1 MYLKRIILV
10 ASVIGVVILGIFS
23 YFLYNAVLSPNTN
36 FQEKEVTIYIPTGS
50 NFNEVIH
57 KISPYLSDIET
68 FKRVAIQKKYAHNVK
83 AGKYIIKRGSNNND
97 IVNTLRSKNVPIKLT
112 FNNQDRLQDLAG
124 RISQQ
129 IEADS
134 LSLLKSF
141 LETSFLSENQFSDKD
156 AITMYL
162 PNTYEFFWN
171 TSAEQFRDRMLK
183 EYNRFWTEEKKLKAE
198 NQNLSPK
205 QVSVLASIVQ
215 KETAQVSE
223 RSRVAG
229 VYLNRLKSNILL
241 QADPT
246 VIFAIKEHSGNYD
259 TIIRRV
265 LNRDL
270 EIDSPYNTYKYAGLP
285 PAPIAMP
292 DVSSIEAVLNPEKHD
307 FFYFVADIEKPG
319 FHKFA
324 RTYNQHLIN
333 SKAYH
338 QWINSQGI
346 RR

>member
-23 YFLYNAVLSPNTN
+23 YFVYNAVLSPNTN

-68 FKRVAIQKKYAHNVK
+68 FKRVAIQKKYAQNVK

-141 LETSFLSENQFSDKD
+141 LETSFLSENQFIEKD
-156 AITMYL
+156 AIAMYL

-171 TSAEQFRDRMLK
+171 TSADQFRNRMLK

-229 VYLNRLKSNILL
+229 VYLNRLKSNMLL

-270 EIDSPYNTYKYAGLP
+270 EIDSPYNTYKCAGLP

>member
-23 YFLYNAVLSPNTN
+23 YFVYNAVLSSNTN

-68 FKRVAIQKKYAHNVK
+68 FKRVAIQKKYTQNVK

-141 LETSFLSENQFSDKD
+141 LESSFLSENQFSDKD

-171 TSAEQFRDRMLK
+171 TSADQFRDRMLK

-215 KETAQVSE
+215 KETTQVSE

-229 VYLNRLKSNILL
+229 VYLNRLKSNMLL

-338 QWINSQGI
+338 QWIHSQGI

>member
-23 YFLYNAVLSPNTN
+23 YFVYNAVLSPNTN

-50 NFNEVIH
+50 DFNEVIH

-141 LETSFLSENQFSDKD
+141 LDISFLSENQFSEKD
-156 AITMYL
+156 AIAMYL

-171 TSAEQFRDRMLK
+171 TSADQFRDRMLK

-229 VYLNRLKSNILL
+229 VYLNRLKSNMLL

-246 VIFAIKEHSGNYD
+246 VIFTIKEHSGNYD

>member
-23 YFLYNAVLSPNTN
+23 YFVYNAVLSPNTN

-156 AITMYL
+156 AIAMYL

-198 NQNLSPK
+198 NQNLNPK
-205 QVSVLASIVQ
+205 QVNVLASIVQ

-229 VYLNRLKSNILL
+229 VYLNRLKSNMLL

-338 QWINSQGI
+338 KWINSQGI

>member
-1 MYLKRIILV
+1 MYFKKILLAIAIIGL
-10 ASVIGVVILGIFS
+10 ILLGIFS
-23 YFLYNAVLSPNTN
+23 YVVYDAVLSPNTA
-36 FQEKEVTIYIPTGS
+36 FEQKEAEIFVNTDS
-50 NFNEVIH
+50 NFNDVLH
-57 KISPYLSDIET
+57 KLSPLLLNKENFIQ
-68 FKRVAIQKKYAHNVK
+68 VAQRKGYAQNVK
-83 AGKYIIKRGSNNND
+83 AGRFIIKKGSNNND
-97 IVNTLRSKNVPIKLT
+97 IVNTLRSKNQPVKVT
-112 FNNQDRLQDLAG
+112 FNNQETLADLAG

-134 LSLLKSF
+134 LSLLEAFSDPI
-141 LETSFLSENQFSDKD
+141 FLSENGFDLKE
-156 AITMYL
+156 AIGIYL

-171 TSAEQFRDRMLK
+171 TSAVQFRNRMLK
-183 EYNRFWTEEKKLKAE
+183 EYNRYWNAQRIEKAQK
-198 NQNLSPK
+198 QNLSPK

-215 KETAQVSE
+215 KETSQPSE

-229 VYLNRLKSNILL
+229 VYLNRLRENMLL

-246 VIFAIKEHSGNYD
+246 VIFAIKEHTGKRD
-259 TIIRRV
+259 TIIKRV

-292 DVSSIEAVLNPEKHD
+292 DISSLEAVLNPEKHD
-307 FFYFVADIEKPG
+307 FFYFVADVENFG

-324 RTYNQHLIN
+324 RTYAQHLVN

-346 RR
+346 KR

>member
-23 YFLYNAVLSPNTN
+23 YFVYNAVLSPNTN

-50 NFNEVIH
+50 DFNEVIH

-171 TSAEQFRDRMLK
+171 TSADQFRDRMLK

-229 VYLNRLKSNILL
+229 VYLNRLKSNMLL

>member
-23 YFLYNAVLSPNTN
+23 YFVYNAVLSPNTN

-50 NFNEVIH
+50 DFNEVIH

-68 FKRVAIQKKYAHNVK
+68 FKRVAIQKKYTQNVK

-97 IVNTLRSKNVPIKLT
+97 IVNILRSKNVPIKLT

-134 LSLLKSF
+134 VSLLKSF

-229 VYLNRLKSNILL
+229 VYLNRLKSNMLL

-338 QWINSQGI
+338 QWINSQGVK
-346 RR
+346 R

>member
-23 YFLYNAVLSPNTN
+23 YFVYNAVLSPNTN

-68 FKRVAIQKKYAHNVK
+68 FKRVAIQKKYAQNVK

-141 LETSFLSENQFSDKD
+141 LETSFLSENQFIEKD
-156 AITMYL
+156 AIAMYL

-171 TSAEQFRDRMLK
+171 TSADQFRNRMLK

-229 VYLNRLKSNILL
+229 VYLNRLKSNMLL

>member
-23 YFLYNAVLSPNTN
+23 YFVYNAVLSPNTN

-50 NFNEVIH
+50 DFNEVIH

-68 FKRVAIQKKYAHNVK
+68 FKRVATQKKYAHNVK

-97 IVNTLRSKNVPIKLT
+97 IVNILRSKNVPIKLT

-134 LSLLKSF
+134 LSLLESF

-171 TSAEQFRDRMLK
+171 TSADQFRDRMLK

-229 VYLNRLKSNILL
+229 VYLNRLKSNMLL

-338 QWINSQGI
+338 QWINSQGV

>member
-23 YFLYNAVLSPNTN
+23 YFVYNAVLSPNTN

-171 TSAEQFRDRMLK
+171 TSADQFRDRMLK

-229 VYLNRLKSNILL
+229 VYLNRLKSNMLL

>member
-23 YFLYNAVLSPNTN
+23 YFVYNAVLSPNTN

-134 LSLLKSF
+134 LSLLESF

-171 TSAEQFRDRMLK
+171 TSADQFRDRMLK

-229 VYLNRLKSNILL
+229 VYLNRLKSNMLL

-338 QWINSQGI
+338 QWINSQGV

>member
-23 YFLYNAVLSPNTN
+23 YFVYNAVLSPNTN

-134 LSLLKSF
+134 LSLLESF

-171 TSAEQFRDRMLK
+171 TSADQFRDRMLK

-229 VYLNRLKSNILL
+229 VYLNRLKSNMLL

>member
-23 YFLYNAVLSPNTN
+23 YFVYNAVLSPNTN

-57 KISPYLSDIET
+57 KISPYISDIET
-68 FKRVAIQKKYAHNVK
+68 FKRVAIQKKYAQNVK

-171 TSAEQFRDRMLK
+171 TSADQFRDRMLK

-229 VYLNRLKSNILL
+229 VYLNRLKSNMLL

-246 VIFAIKEHSGNYD
+246 VIFAIKEHLGNYD

-265 LNRDL
+265 LNQDL

>member
-1 MYLKRIILV
+1 MYLKKIILTI
-10 ASVIGVVILGIFS
+10 SIIGLIILGIFS
-23 YFLYNAVLSPNTN
+23 YFVYNAVLSPNTS
-36 FQEKEVTIYIPTGS
+36 FQENEVVIYIPTGS
-50 NFNEVIH
+50 DFNDVTH
-57 KISPYLSDIET
+57 KMSPYLSDIET
-68 FKRVAIQKKYAHNVK
+68 FKKVAVQKKYANNVK
-83 AGKYIIKRGSNNND
+83 AGKYVIKKGSNNND
-97 IVNTLRSKNVPIKLT
+97 IINALRSKNVPIKVT
-112 FNNQDRLQDLAG
+112 FNNQDRLEDLAG

-134 LSLLKSF
+134 VSLLKSF
-141 LETSFLSENQFSDKD
+141 LDASFLSENQFNEKN
-156 AITMYL
+156 AIGMYL

-171 TSAEQFRDRMLK
+171 TSAEQFRNRMLK
-183 EYNRFWTEEKKLKAE
+183 EYNRFWIEERVQKAK
-198 NQNLSPK
+198 NHNLTPK
-205 QVSVLASIVQ
+205 QVAVLASIIQ

-229 VYLNRLKSNILL
+229 VYLNRLKSNMLL

-246 VIFAIKEHSGNYD
+246 VIFAIKEHTGNYD
-259 TIIRRV
+259 TIIKRV

-270 EIDSPYNTYKYAGLP
+270 EINSPYNTYKYAGLP

>member
-23 YFLYNAVLSPNTN
+23 YFVYNAVLSPNTN

-50 NFNEVIH
+50 DFNEVIH

-171 TSAEQFRDRMLK
+171 TSADQFRDRMLK

-229 VYLNRLKSNILL
+229 VYLNRLKSNMLL

-246 VIFAIKEHSGNYD
+246 VIFTIKEHSGNYD

>member
-1 MYLKRIILV
+1 MYLKKIILV
-10 ASVIGVVILGIFS
+10 ASIIGLIILGIFS
-23 YFLYNAVLSPNTN
+23 YFVYNAVLSPNTS
-36 FQEKEVTIYIPTGS
+36 FQEKEVIVYIPTGS
-50 NFNEVIH
+50 DFNDVIH
-57 KISPYLSDIET
+57 KMNPYLSDIET
-68 FKRVAIQKKYAHNVK
+68 FKKVAVQKKYVKNVK
-83 AGKYIIKRGSNNND
+83 AGKYVIKKGSNNND
-97 IVNTLRSKNVPIKLT
+97 IINALRSKNVPVKVT

-134 LSLLKSF
+134 VSLLKSF
-141 LETSFLSENQFSDKD
+141 LDASFLSENQFSEKD
-156 AITMYL
+156 AIAMYL

-183 EYNRFWTEEKKLKAE
+183 EYNRFWTEEREQKAK
-198 NQNLSPK
+198 NHNLTPK
-205 QVSVLASIVQ
+205 QVTVLASIVQ

-229 VYLNRLKSNILL
+229 VYLNRLKTNMLL

-246 VIFAIKEHSGNYD
+246 VIFTIKEHTGNYD
-259 TIIRRV
+259 TIIKRV

-270 EIDSPYNTYKYAGLP
+270 EINSPYNTYKYAGLP

>member
-1 MYLKRIILV
+1 MYLKKIVLAI
-10 ASVIGVVILGIFS
+10 SVIGLIILGIFS
-23 YFLYNAVLSPNTN
+23 YFVYNAVLSPNTN
-36 FQEKEVTIYIPTGS
+36 FQENEITIFIPSGSDFDDVT
-50 NFNEVIH
+50 H
-57 KISPYLSDIET
+57 KISPFLADVNT
-68 FKRVAIQKKYAHNVK
+68 FVRVAQQKKYVGGVK
-83 AGKYIIKRGSNNND
+83 AGKYIIKKGSSNND
-97 IVNTLRSKNVPIKLT
+97 IINTLRSKNTPVKVT
-112 FNNQDRLQDLAG
+112 FNNQERLENLAG
-124 RISQQ
+124 RIAQQ

-134 LSLLKSF
+134 VSLLNAF
-141 LETSFLSENQFSDKD
+141 LDSNFLKENDFTQKE
-156 AITMYL
+156 AIAMYL

-171 TSAEQFRDRMLK
+171 TSAEQFRNKMLK
-183 EYNRFWTEEKKLKAE
+183 EYRRFWNQEREQKAK

-215 KETAQVSE
+215 KETAQTSE

-229 VYLNRLKSNILL
+229 VYLNRLKSNMLL

-246 VIFAIKEHSGNYD
+246 VIFAIKEHTSNYD
-259 TIIRRV
+259 TIIKRV

-285 PAPIAMP
+285 PAPITMP
-292 DVSSIEAVLNPEKHD
+292 DVSSIEAVLNPENHD
-307 FFYFVADIEKPG
+307 FFYFVADIEKTG

-346 RR
+346 KR

>member
-183 EYNRFWTEEKKLKAE
+183 EYNRFWTEEKKLKAK

-229 VYLNRLKSNILL
+229 VYLNRLKSNMLL

-333 SKAYH
+333 SKTYH
-338 QWINSQGI
+338 QWINSQGV

>member
-1 MYLKRIILV
+1 MYLKKIVLAI
-10 ASVIGVVILGIFS
+10 SVIGLIILGVFS
-23 YFLYNAVLSPNTN
+23 YFVYNAVLSPNTN
-36 FQEKEVTIYIPTGS
+36 FQEDEITVFISSGSDFDDVT
-50 NFNEVIH
+50 H
-57 KISPYLSDIET
+57 KISPFLADVNT
-68 FKRVAIQKKYAHNVK
+68 FVRVAQQKKYVGGVK
-83 AGKYIIKRGSNNND
+83 AGKYIIKKGSSNND
-97 IVNTLRSKNVPIKLT
+97 IINTLRSKNTPIKVT
-112 FNNQDRLQDLAG
+112 FNNQERLENLAG
-124 RISQQ
+124 RIAQQ

-134 LSLLKSF
+134 VSLLNAF
-141 LETSFLSENQFSDKD
+141 LDSNFLKENDFTQKE
-156 AITMYL
+156 AIAMYL

-171 TSAEQFRDRMLK
+171 TSAEQFRGKMLK
-183 EYNRFWTEEKKLKAE
+183 EYRRFWNQEREQKAK
-198 NQNLSPK
+198 NQNLNPK
-205 QVSVLASIVQ
+205 QVGVLASIVQ
-215 KETAQVSE
+215 KETAQTSE

-229 VYLNRLKSNILL
+229 VYLNRLKSNMLL

-246 VIFAIKEHSGNYD
+246 VIFAIKEHTGNYD
-259 TIIRRV
+259 TIIKRV

-285 PAPIAMP
+285 PAPITMP
-292 DVSSIEAVLNPEKHD
+292 DVSSIEAVLNPENHD

-346 RR
+346 KR